1 MECILSASIVQWR
14 PIEQNQL
21 MNNRVVQFST
31 SHEIHNCTG
40 RSIGVARR
48 DGTKFVIPPLA
59 GRQNIPGYATVKN
72 SIIVIVREVFG
83 DLPARVIANQID
95 PGPHPENKIFHHIRS
110 ILKPEERGPQ
120 GIYNPKQ
127 WIVESTL
134 YFPIDQL
141 PEDETAY
148 CREIDYL
155 FTVMP
160 EEYNWAGEARA
171 DGERYIRDHP
181 ESPRGVREAV
191 QTELTEHNELLT
203 EQLKED
209 GFPTSRRIG
218 SVFIQN
224 MIFIEGDDSE
234 YGSLYIR
241 VKTED
246 GNKAV
251 QLKPRKSATKLPGL
265 YLVTNAR
272 KDNQV
277 EGRPFN
283 VEHLTTVEQFA
294 RHGVFTSRKK
304 AELADAETIA
314 DMEYHQKVRTA
325 ELAVA
330 KIDGE
335 NKKLMLQTEEA
346 ERKAEAERE
355 AYRNKVDMLEREAE
369 KSEREHR
376 QAMQL
381 LEAKAKQAEDES
393 KAWRE
398 KFESERTKEQHEN
411 TSNKRK
417 SFIEGA
423 KLIATI
429 VTVAFT
435 LIKLVRDIFMGAP
448 VKA

>member
-1 MECILSASIVQWR
+1 MI
-14 PIEQNQL
+14 
-21 MNNRVVQFST
+21 QFST

-40 RSIGVARR
+40 RSIGVSRR

-95 PGPHPENKIFHHIRS
+95 PGPDPENKIFHHIRS
-110 ILKPEERGPQ
+110 ILKPEERGPM
-120 GIYNPKQ
+120 GIQSPKQ
-127 WIVESTL
+127 WVVESTL
-134 YFPIDQL
+134 YFPIDQF
-141 PEDETAY
+141 PEDECAY

-155 FTVMP
+155 FTVLP
-160 EEYNWAGEARA
+160 EHYNWAGEARA
-171 DGERYIRDHP
+171 DAERLIRNHP
-181 ESPRGVREAV
+181 ESPRGVRETV
-191 QTELTEHNELLT
+191 QTELTEHNELLDQ
-203 EQLKED
+203 QLKDE
-209 GFPTSRRIG
+209 GFPISRRIG

-234 YGSLYIR
+234 YGNLYVR
-241 VKTED
+241 VKTEN

-251 QLKPRKSATKLPGL
+251 MLKPRKSATKLAGL

-272 KDNQV
+272 KDTQV
-277 EGRPFN
+277 DGKPFN
-283 VEHLTTVEQFA
+283 VEHLTTPEQFA

-346 ERKAEAERE
+346 ERKAETERE
-355 AYRNKVDMLEREAE
+355 AYRNKVDLLQREAE
-369 KSEREHR
+369 KSEREHL

-381 LEAKAKQAEDES
+381 LEAKAKQAQDES
-393 KAWRE
+393 NAWRE
-398 KFESERTKEQHEN
+398 KFESERKKEQHEN

-417 SFIEGA
+417 SFIEGS
-423 KLIATI
+423 KLIGTI
-429 VTVAFT
+429 LTVAFA
-435 LIKLVRDIFMGAP
+435 LIKLVKDILTGVP
-448 VKA
+448 IKA